1 MVYKIHIVRL
11 VDEINSFG
19 YFQVAISTYILNLT
33 VALNKYNDTLGK
45 TQCLNAI
52 FSVLP
57 RLNEPEA
64 VFRTLV
70 AMGTLL
76 STTSNSEDQNNLIK
90 AVRQSEAALNILQTM
105 SEIRVPTNKLANC
118 SKQIISL
125 II

>member
-1 MVYKIHIVRL
+1 MVYKIYIVRL
-11 VDEINSFG
+11 VNEVNSFG

-45 TQCLNAI
+45 TQCLNTM

-90 AVRQSEAALNILQTM
+90 AVRQSEVALNILQTM

>member
-1 MVYKIHIVRL
+1 M
-11 VDEINSFG
+11 
-19 YFQVAISTYILNLT
+19 
-33 VALNKYNDTLGK
+33 
-45 TQCLNAI
+45 

-57 RLNEPEA
+57 RLNESEA

-90 AVRQSEAALNILQTM
+90 AVRQSEVALNILQTM